1 MSITVNINI
10 PEHLLSAESTPRL
23 LPAGLTTPNDPE
35 SGLVPLQ
42 GPLIS
47 MLLFALTRA
56 TSDAQNVMTQAQ
68 QNNLN
73 LNRSLYG
80 IFIGSG
86 AGAVQTGKNGI
97 DVFAAFMAANPSYL
111 TTLQAAQGMYAAYK
125 QYCINANLWS
135 RTCDLKYSQLANIAQ
150 IDWGQ
155 LQ

>member
-56 TSDAQNVMTQAQ
+56 TSDKTNVMTQAQ
-68 QNNLN
+68 QDNLN
-73 LNRSLYG
+73 LNRSLYA

-86 AGAVQTGKNGI
+86 AGAVLTGKNAI
-97 DVFAAFMAANPSYL
+97 DVFANFMAANPGFL
-111 TTLQAAQGMYAAYK
+111 QTLQNAQTIYAAYK
-125 QYCINANLWS
+125 KYCIDNNLWS
-135 RTCDLKYSQLANIAQ
+135 RSCDLKYSQLANIAQ